1 MGSKGAVSIIF
12 RGKGSEQQEM
22 EYVDK
27 VSNAFLIV
35 NAIVSFSLQYRFKID
50 CIYIAI
56 LSLATHF
63 LLLFVVMWMILS
75 NPRQPEKGYARYVDQ
90 YYKNYLSST

>member
-27 VSNAFLIV
+27 VSNAFTDSECHRFFF
-35 NAIVSFSLQYRFKID
+35 NAFQYSLMID
-50 CIYIAI
+50 SMIPNI

-75 NPRQPEKGYARYVDQ
+75 NPRQPEKGYARYV
-90 YYKNYLSST
+90 YY